1 MARSTPNINID
12 TTQKLRDRLGFKQF
26 VLQVNTDTFIYN
38 YIPSTIEL
46 NEDGRLITLT
56 LINKKFIFDIL
67 ELDDVSDYVDVYLFG
82 IKHYVD
88 VYLFGIKQP
97 QDKYNVVIS
106 GNNIVITFVSDVTRL
121 PGEVSVNDFEIK
133 GKIAEIL

>member
-1 MARSTPNINID
+1 VSRRIPNINID

-26 VLQVNTDTFIYN
+26 VLKVNSDTFIYS
-38 YIPSTIEL
+38 YIPNSISLDES
-46 NEDGRLITLT
+46 GRLFTLT

-67 ELDDVSDYVDVYLFG
+67 EVDNIKDY
-82 IKHYVD
+82 ID

-97 QDKYNVVIS
+97 QDKYGVESI
-106 GNNIVITFVSDVTRL
+106 GNNIIVTFTSDVTRL
-121 PGEVSVNDFEIK
+121 PNEVNTTDFEIK

>member
-46 NEDGRLITLT
+46 NEDGRLFTLT

-82 IKHYVD
+82 V
-88 VYLFGIKQP
+88 KQP
-97 QDKYNVVIS
+97 QDKYNVVIN
-106 GNNIVITFVSDVTRL
+106 GNNIVITFISDVTRL
-121 PGEVSVNDFEIK
+121 PGEVGVDDFEIK

>member
-1 MARSTPNINID
+1 MSRRIPNINID

-26 VLQVNTDTFIYN
+26 VLKVNSDTFIYS
-38 YIPSTIEL
+38 YIPNSISLDES
-46 NEDGRLITLT
+46 GRLFTLT

-67 ELDDVSDYVDVYLFG
+67 EVDNIKDY
-82 IKHYVD
+82 ID

-97 QDKYNVVIS
+97 QDKYGVESI
-106 GNNIVITFVSDVTRL
+106 GNNIIVTFTSDVTRL
-121 PGEVSVNDFEIK
+121 PNEVNTTDFEIK

>member
-1 MARSTPNINID
+1 MSRQIPNINID

-26 VLQVNTDTFIYN
+26 VLKVNSDTFIYS
-38 YIPSTIEL
+38 YIPNSISLDES
-46 NEDGRLITLT
+46 GRLFTLT

-67 ELDDVSDYVDVYLFG
+67 EVDNVKDY
-82 IKHYVD
+82 ID

-97 QDKYNVVIS
+97 QDKYGVESI
-106 GNNIVITFVSDVTRL
+106 GNNIIVTFTSDVTRL
-121 PGEVSVNDFEIK
+121 PNEVNITDFEIK